1 MVFGVTCTPRVDPY
15 LVQQLMVAL
24 DAGLQRV
31 SSSSGF
37 LARSEL
43 EETVPSLG
51 HGSLMSKLPARGG
64 ANVPRQHFVSVVGTE
79 LEDFDTENCMIK
91 FGELMAMVVDIEA
104 VRAEADARKRLEAQ
118 RAEHDMFCLDLRARF
133 DVQKAEVVREA
144 DGLREDIERLKREL
158 EDAAVTASEAHDRIG
173 AAKVRADDY
182 HRRLLEAQ
190 EVEFSKERAALER
203 ERYATRLLA
212 QRKEVQERDRTIT
225 ARDEQIKHLE
235 AEIDFLEEKARIVK
249 LKKNTG
255 FLAMCQSDIFCGQ
268 LDDDADLPA
277 KFRTRP
283 EEYDPRKKGHG
294 GYKNDELNDA
304 SEFISRGIN
313 GGFQEELLPKNMR
326 AEAHRAPPPDPCPPM
341 HPDPDPM
348 AHHEAP
354 SPRPRMAPR
363 GTSAASLFAGVEDD
377 TASEASHS
385 THSR

>member
-1 MVFGVTCTPRVDPY
+1 
-15 LVQQLMVAL
+15 
-24 DAGLQRV
+24 
-31 SSSSGF
+31 
-37 LARSEL
+37 
-43 EETVPSLG
+43 
-51 HGSLMSKLPARGG
+51 
-64 ANVPRQHFVSVVGTE
+64 
-79 LEDFDTENCMIK
+79 
-91 FGELMAMVVDIEA
+91 
-104 VRAEADARKRLEAQ
+104 
-118 RAEHDMFCLDLRARF
+118 MFCLDLRARF

-173 AAKVRADDY
+173 AANVRADDY

-277 KFRTRP
+277 TFNGRP

-294 GYKNDELNDA
+294 YKQEELNTA
-304 SEFISRGIN
+304 SEFLSRGIN
-313 GGFQEELLPKNMR
+313 GGFQDELLPKNMR
-326 AEAHRAPPPDPCPPM
+326 AERPPEPARAPRSPPPEPFRPAAFVDDDLPP
-341 HPDPDPM
+341 PV
-348 AHHEAP
+348 AP
-354 SPRPRMAPR
+354 LPPRPKLAKA
-363 GTSAASLFAGVEDD
+363 GSSAGRLFAGVVDD
-377 TASEASHS
+377 DASSTAPSEASS
-385 THSR
+385 ARA